1 MEIKID
7 QLDEG
12 RMLVNRQ
19 YIELLKSNQLL
30 TADSLW
36 NLSGESVK
44 NVVKER
50 ATERCLL
57 TAQDGGTVEVF
68 IKRYLPIPFKEKLKN
83 RLCFKPFNFTA
94 RHEWEAIKAFHR
106 HELPTMIP
114 LAVAELPD
122 GCSCNL
128 TLGITDYRRV
138 SEWLPTLED
147 ATRKRALIDNVAE
160 YIGKMHRY
168 GMAHQDFY
176 LVHMFIR
183 EHEQDR
189 LYMIDLQRVLMQK
202 SLRRRWRVKDLAQLL
217 FAASPYVDQNEIE
230 YFWRKYCEITRDE
243 YLNCKSLTSAITRK
257 AERIRRHDAKR
268 AARRVGTI
276 PLCLSQNNK

>member
-7 QLDEG
+7 KFDG
-12 RMLVNRQ
+12 SKMLVNRQ
-19 YIELLKSNQLL
+19 YRELLEKNNLV

-50 ATERCLL
+50 ATERCQL
-57 TAQDGGTVEVF
+57 TTVDGNIIDVF

-83 RLCFKPFNFTA
+83 RLYFKPFNFTA
-94 RHEWEAIKAFHR
+94 IHEWEAIMAFHR
-106 HELPTMIP
+106 HQLPTMIP

-122 GCSCNL
+122 GRSCNL
-128 TLGITDYRRV
+128 TLGITHYQRV
-138 SEWLPTLED
+138 SEWLPKLND
-147 ATRKRALIDNVAE
+147 ATRKQQLINNTAE
-160 YIGKMHRY
+160 YMGKMHRC

-183 EHEQDR
+183 EQEADR

-202 SLRRRWRVKDLAQLL
+202 TLQRRWRVKDLAQLL
-217 FAASPYVDQNEIE
+217 FAAADYVDQTEIAA
-230 YFWRKYCEITRDE
+230 FWTKYCEFAGSE
-243 YLNCKSLTSAITRK
+243 YLNCKSLTNAIKRK
-257 AERIRRHDAKR
+257 AERIHRHDAKR
-268 AARRVGTI
+268 AARRKQK
-276 PLCLSQNNK
+276 SN